1 MDFESIGNILSLHR
15 GYDLTTKEMN
25 DGTIPVA
32 GSNGVIG
39 FHDTSLVD
47 SPAITVGRS
56 GSVGKVHYYDTP
68 IWPHNTSLYVDDFKG
83 NNPMYIY
90 YLLRLLDL
98 EKLCDNSVVPS
109 LNRNFVYP
117 LKVPFIK
124 GEKRQ
129 EKTIKI
135 LKIID
140 ELIGLKRKEN
150 TILESLAKQIYDY
163 WFVQFDFPNDEGKP
177 YKSSGGKMV
186 WNETLKREIPD
197 GWSEAPLS
205 SISSVENGATPSTLE
220 EDNYGGKIGWI
231 TPKDLSNKRAKFFAK
246 GERSITQKGYDSCS
260 TTLLPAGSILMSSR
274 APIGLVA
281 IASDEVCTNQG
292 FKNIVPNEIND
303 RFFLFYYIKKYM
315 PFIEAMGNGTTFKEV
330 SKDSLLSFPI
340 MKVNN
345 TNVYRKWVQI
355 AKNIFE
361 KQKKLEME
369 TDELQSLRDYLLPLL
384 MNGQVTIKD

>member
-1 MDFESIGNILSLHR
+1 M
-15 GYDLTTKEMN
+15 K

-39 FHDTSLVD
+39 FHNTSLVD

-140 ELIGLKRKEN
+140 GLIGLKRKEN
-150 TILESLAKQIYDY
+150 TILESIAKQIYDY
-163 WFVQFDFPNDEGKP
+163 WFVQFDFPNEDGKP

-186 WNETLKREIPD
+186 WNETLKREIPE
-197 GWSEAPLS
+197 GWNDTQLGDVLICNNESTTQGKHLEGLPYCPIDEIPIRKMSFAGGKNWNEANS
-205 SISSVENGATPSTLE
+205 SLQLYKKKDILIGAMRVYFHRCCIAAENG
-220 EDNYGGKIGWI
+220 I
-231 TPKDLSNKRAKFFAK
+231 TR
-246 GERSITQKGYDSCS
+246 T
-260 TTLLPAGSILMSSR
+260 TTLVLKPYDKELLGYFYQICNEERAFSYANQVSAGTQQPYVTWNSLAKYYFPYPNNPSLIRKYSKKVDT
-274 APIGLVA
+274 IIDLV
-281 IASDEVCTNQG
+281 ITNV
-292 FKNIVPNEIND
+292 KEIN
-303 RFFLFYYIKKYM
+303 
-315 PFIEAMGNGTTFKEV
+315 A
-330 SKDSLLSFPI
+330 
-340 MKVNN
+340 
-345 TNVYRKWVQI
+345 
-355 AKNIFE
+355 
-361 KQKKLEME
+361 
-369 TDELQSLRDYLLPLL
+369 LQSLRDYLLPLL